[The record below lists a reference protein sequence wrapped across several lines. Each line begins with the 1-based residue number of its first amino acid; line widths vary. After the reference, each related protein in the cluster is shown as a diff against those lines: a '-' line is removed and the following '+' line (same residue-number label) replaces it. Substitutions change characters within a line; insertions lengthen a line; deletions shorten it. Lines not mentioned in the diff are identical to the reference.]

1 MIKSLYIKN
10 FQSHKNTNIEFCPGI
25 NAICGQSD
33 RGKSSIIR
41 AIRLIVENRPSGDS
55 YRSNFADG
63 EDTIVKL
70 TTFEKTSVERHKG
83 DKENCYILSTL
94 DKPIRAMGQSVPE
107 EVSQL
112 LDIGSIN
119 LQYQMDQP
127 FLISG
132 NSSKLAQY
140 INQMANLEVIDTATS
155 NIRKKIL
162 GNNSK
167 KAALESDIE
176 TKTGQIAKYDNL
188 DEIDGRLLSAEAL
201 EKNIQSTKN
210 TIRDLR
216 ALVILIETD
225 KFKIEELSKVIE
237 KAEPL
242 VEKIQKLTDESVDLH
257 VKSSRLDRLLFDI
270 NKSGIIIDE
279 YKNLS
284 KAEPIIS
291 DVETKMQELITLEDD
306 AIGLEKVLDN
316 IQAFGVWVFQCK
328 QKLEISNK
336 ELKAAIP
343 DSCPVCGADKKYMKI

>member
-1 MIKSLYIKN
+1 MIKSLHIKN
-10 FQSHKNTNIEFCPGI
+10 FQSHKDTNIEFCPGI

-83 DKENCYILSTL
+83 DKENSYILSTL

-107 EVSQL
+107 EVTQL

-167 KAALESDIE
+167 KVLLESDIE
-176 TKTGQIAKYDNL
+176 TKTEQISKYDNL
-188 DEIDGRLLSAEAL
+188 DEIDGRLMSAEAL
-201 EKNIQSTKN
+201 EKNIQSTRN

-216 ALVILIETD
+216 ALIHLIETD
-225 KFKIEELSKVIE
+225 NFKIEELSRVID

-242 VEKIQKLTDESVDLH
+242 VQKIQKLTDESEALSAKYLGLNH
-257 VKSSRLDRLLFDI
+257 LLLQI
-270 NKSGIIIDE
+270 NKSGIVIDE

-284 KAEPIIS
+284 EAEPIIS
-291 DVETKMQELITLEDD
+291 DVEAKIKEFSKADQRAFDLENIIF
-306 AIGLEKVLDN
+306 AIKGFKVVVL
-316 IQAFGVWVFQCK
+316 QCK
-328 QKLEISNK
+328 QKLEISDK

>member
-1 MIKSLYIKN
+1 MIKSLHIKN
-10 FQSHKNTNIEFCPGI
+10 FQSHKDTNSEFCPGI

-70 TTFEKTSVERHKG
+70 TTVEKTSVERHKG
-83 DKENCYILSTL
+83 DKENSYILSTL

-162 GNNSK
+162 GNNGRKVS
-167 KAALESDIE
+167 LESDIE
-176 TKTGQIAKYDNL
+176 TKTEQISKYDNL
-188 DEIDGRLLSAEAL
+188 DEIDGRLMSAEAL
-201 EKNIQSTKN
+201 EKNIQSTRN
-210 TIRDLR
+210 TIRDLK
-216 ALVILIETD
+216 ALVHLIETD
-225 KFKIEELSKVIE
+225 KFKIEELSRVVE

-242 VEKIQKLTDESVDLH
+242 VEQVKKLVDDSNEISAKYL
-257 VKSSRLDRLLFDI
+257 SLDHLLFQI
-270 NKSGIIIDE
+270 NKSGIVIDE

-284 KAEPIIS
+284 KAEPIIL
-291 DVETKMQELITLEDD
+291 DVETKIQEFSKADQKAMNLEELLGSINCNSTLI
-306 AIGLEKVLDN
+306 
-316 IQAFGVWVFQCK
+316 K
-328 QKLEISNK
+328 QRKQRLEISDK
-336 ELKAAIP
+336 ELRAAIP